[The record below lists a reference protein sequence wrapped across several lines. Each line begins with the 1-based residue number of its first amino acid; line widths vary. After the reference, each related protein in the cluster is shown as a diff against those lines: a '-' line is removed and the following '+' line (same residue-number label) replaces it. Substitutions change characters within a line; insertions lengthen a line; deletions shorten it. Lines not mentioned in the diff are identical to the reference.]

1 MIYQAVSIEEVIS
14 KVVRDTRVQDSSY
27 ISDMIEWIPEAMSLL
42 QTPQPLS
49 RKYKDVDVVF
59 HKGKLPCGLIV
70 LDAVEYKGQRLN
82 LSSTIKN
89 YLTGHRINDKQ
100 PDDIVNVNT
109 FSSVIK
115 TVPNDTVFTQEDIM
129 WSSDLVPSTSLEVVA
144 PCDVS
149 PTDWYAIELGWLT
162 TSFADG
168 KVRLHYRSQ
177 PLDENGLPLIPDNQ
191 NYKEALY
198 LYVRAKMIGAGYK
211 DPVYQEHILMDR
223 FETIGRRAINEIT
236 YPTPDEKE
244 QQVKTQVRFI
254 PPDNYWENFFRVDS
268 HETFKQTI

>member
-14 KVVRDTRVQDSSY
+14 KVIRDTRIQDSSY
-27 ISDMIEWIPEAMSLL
+27 IDDMIEWIPEAMSLL

-49 RKYKDVDVVF
+49 KKYKDIDIIF
-59 HKGKLPCGLIV
+59 HKGKLPCGLII
-70 LDAVEYKGQRLN
+70 LDAVEYNGQRLA

-100 PDDIVNVNT
+100 HDEATNTQT
-109 FSSVIK
+109 FSSIIK
-115 TVPNDTVFTQEDIM
+115 TVPNDTVFTQDDIM
-129 WSSDLVPSTSLEVVA
+129 WSSDVVPSKSL
-144 PCDVS
+144 DVKPSCEAS
-149 PTDWYAIELGWLT
+149 PSDWYAVEMNWLT

-168 KVRLHYRSQ
+168 TVRLHYRSQ

-198 LYVRAKMIGAGYK
+198 LYVRAKMIGSGYQDK
-211 DPVYQEHILMDR
+211 VYQEQTLMQR
-223 FETIGRRAINEIT
+223 FEIMGRRAINEIT

>member
-14 KVVRDTRVQDSSY
+14 KVIRDTRIQDSSY
-27 ISDMIEWIPEAMSLL
+27 IDDMIEWIPEAMGLL

-49 RKYKDVDVVF
+49 KKYKDIDIIF
-59 HKGKLPCGLIV
+59 HKGKLPCGIIV
-70 LDAVEYKGQRLN
+70 LDAVEYQGQRLA

-89 YLTGHRINDKQ
+89 YLTGHRINDKL
-100 PDDIVNVNT
+100 PDDIVNTQT

-115 TVPNDTVFTQEDIM
+115 TVPNDTVFTQDDIM
-129 WSSDLVPSTSLEVVA
+129 WSSDLVPSTSLEVIP
-144 PCDVS
+144 PCAES
-149 PTDWYAIELGWLT
+149 PTDWYAVEMNWLT

-198 LYVRAKMIGAGYK
+198 LYVRAKMIGAGYQDK
-211 DPVYQEHILMDR
+211 VYQEQTLMQR

-236 YPTPDEKE
+236 YPTPDQKE